1 MKASEYL
8 KSPEY
13 WLEKIQ
19 NDIFAELNNYKEE
32 NALNQNELA
41 MKMKVSKGYVS
52 QILNGNFNFTIRK
65 LIELMLWIGKVPVIK
80 FITLQQYQNNKK
92 LIDDFFLN
100 ISNNDNFSKAKELKS
115 NEHVFSLLESNNI
128 VNKSVFWHF
137 YLNEYNVK
145 EEFVNFSIKPGERL
159 SA

>member
-80 FITLQQYQNNKK
+80 FITLKQFQNNNK
-92 LIDDFFLN
+92 LIDNFFLN
-100 ISNNDNFSKAKELKS
+100 ISNNANNSKAKDMKS
-115 NEHVFSLLESNNI
+115 NDLTFNVLESENN
-128 VNKSVFWHF
+128 VKKSHY
-137 YLNEYNVK
+137 YLKEYNVK
-145 EEFVNFSIKPGERL
+145 EEFVDFSIKPGERL